1 VLKTVKFTWMFIGNK
16 SHVYKIL
23 CPLQGF

>member
-1 VLKTVKFTWMFIGNK
+1 VKFTWMFIGNK